1 MWNSSPSLSTI
12 SVFLLTCQGES
23 CTLPAMIPQ
32 VHFNFGPTSL
42 DRFYQ
47 LALPLV
53 PGGVF
58 IGGLLMTRP
67 GLGQP
72 LWDVVGL
79 GQYGLLLILLF
90 AAYVAGV
97 LLFAF
102 SAMVTVVVS
111 GFASIPFNSWKPVRA
126 SYFLSQCSIWRQ
138 VASKFLGEL
147 APVLPQN
154 PPPVSV
160 TEKIM
165 RSMKDLTEKHQHD
178 ELWEEW
184 YRILQDYLL
193 RDVPTFPN
201 EMLFV
206 WTGLQATGWA
216 TIALS
221 FVTPVLRHWPVY
233 VLVAILISFAALL
246 PLLAGLS
253 YLGSERLSYWYFT
266 ARLLAEIRKAE
277 ASTGEP
283 GQQQPNR

>member
-1 MWNSSPSLSTI
+1 
-12 SVFLLTCQGES
+12 
-23 CTLPAMIPQ
+23 MIPQ

-47 LALPLV
+47 LVLPVV

-58 IGGLLMTRP
+58 IGGLLMARP
-67 GLGQP
+67 GLGQS
-72 LWDVVGL
+72 LRDAVGL
-79 GQYGLLLILLF
+79 GQYGLLFILLF

-97 LLFAF
+97 LLFTF
-102 SAMVTVVVS
+102 SAMMTVVVS
-111 GFASIPFNSWKPVRA
+111 GLASIPFNSWKPVRP

-154 PPPVSV
+154 PTPVSV

-165 RSMKDLTEKHQHD
+165 RPMKNLTDKQQHD

-193 RDVPTFPN
+193 RDVPTLPN
-201 EMLFV
+201 EMLFM

-216 TIALS
+216 TIALC
-221 FVTPVLRHWPVY
+221 FMTPHVRHWPVY
-233 VLVAILISFAALL
+233 VLAAIPILFGALL

-266 ARLLAEIRKAE
+266 ARLLAEVRTTE
-277 ASTGEP
+277 SSTGET
-283 GQQQPNR
+283 GQQQPTA